1 MKLTKILLI
10 IILVLT
16 VSLFA
21 IIWMAPNDAED
32 LPIEE
37 ALLFAGNISEEEKQA
52 WLEEYKL
59 GLGLMEKGDFSA
71 AIEVFENAIAV
82 DPDNGEAY
90 YQIAKAYDQLGMK
103 EDAVWYY
110 RAATFLYEGNPVSE
124 FEYDE
129 TELVTETQ
137 PAETE
142 LQLKYT
148 SSEESG
154 RKESDYRLAQ
164 VTRYSEGSIL
174 IVYTF
179 QYDHDGKIVGYKED
193 DYWDGDGKL
202 VYTDIWEF
210 SYNEDG
216 QILKEQNLTHSNKTT
231 YEYTY
236 ADGVPVRCLM
246 SLEGVGYRSY
256 TIGTGVDG
264 YVASVEGKGVY
275 DPDYGFKLEYT
286 YDASRTIPIR
296 ARGYETLSTH
306 QTKKYYEFTY
316 YPALMQIVETRKTEG
331 FANDSVWTSFR
342 IDDFQLASLPDFY
355 VPDGGRFIE
364 NEDGF
369 VTEIY
374 DKNDVILWKLSYEK
388 TPGAAMAEE
397 EDQANRR
404 IARINEYN
412 SKGVTE
418 TNTFAYDKEGRL
430 ESYTTTYYEKGNP
443 VDKDI
448 WTFDYNDDGQLFEES
463 CDRGEE
469 DYLSYIHI
477 RNEGIEGYQTM
488 YGRGIQQ
495 QYYYEFGT
503 DGTISGIRGEGVH
516 DYYFKSKMEYS
527 YDLINKAAYSSGTL
541 TGAENAEY
549 QISKTYDF
557 SYSGV
562 VIVEDKTSL
571 NGSDLPIS
579 RYLRV
584 DMPEYIGLPKVIFYG
599 SDEIITDDNGYIVKI
614 LDKSGALRCELIFDY
629 C

>member
-1 MKLTKILLI
+1 M
-10 IILVLT
+10 
-16 VSLFA
+16 
-21 IIWMAPNDAED
+21 
-32 LPIEE
+32 
-37 ALLFAGNISEEEKQA
+37 
-52 WLEEYKL
+52 
-59 GLGLMEKGDFSA
+59 
-71 AIEVFENAIAV
+71 
-82 DPDNGEAY
+82 DPDNCEAY
-90 YQIAKAYDQLGMK
+90 HQIAKAYDQLGME
-103 EDAVWYY
+103 EDAAWYY
-110 RAATFLYEGNPVSE
+110 RAATFLYEGNPISE

-129 TELVTETQ
+129 TEPATETQ

-142 LQLKYT
+142 PQLKYT

-154 RKESDYRLAQ
+154 WKESDYRLAQ
-164 VTRYSEGSIL
+164 VTRFSEGNIL
-174 IVYTF
+174 MVYTF
-179 QYDHDGKIVGYKED
+179 QYNQDGKIVGYKED
-193 DYWDGDGKL
+193 DYWDGDGKI

-210 SYNEDG
+210 YYNKDG

-236 ADGVPVRCLM
+236 ADGVPVCCLM
-246 SLEGVGYRSY
+246 FLEGVGYRSY

-264 YVASVEGKGVY
+264 YVTSVEGEGVY

-286 YDASRTIPIR
+286 YDASRTPPIR
-296 ARGYETLSTH
+296 ARGYETFSTH
-306 QTKKYYEFTY
+306 QTKKNYEFTY
-316 YPALMQIVETRKTEG
+316 YPALMQIVETRKTNY
-331 FANDSVWTSFR
+331 FVWTSFR

-369 VTEIY
+369 ITEIY

-388 TPGAAMAEE
+388 KTGTAMAEE

-418 TNTFAYDKEGRL
+418 TDTFAYDKEGRL

-443 VDKDI
+443 VDKDV
-448 WTFDYNDDGQLFEES
+448 WTFDYNDKGQLFEES
-463 CDRGEE
+463 RDRGEE

-477 RNEGIEGYQTM
+477 RNEGIKGYQTM
-488 YGRGIQQ
+488 YDPGIQQ
-495 QYYYEFGT
+495 QFYYEFVT
-503 DGTISGIRGEGVH
+503 DSAISGIRGEGVH
-516 DYYFKSKMEYS
+516 DYYYKSNMEYS
-527 YDLINKAAYSSGTL
+527 YDRAKKAAYSSGTL
-541 TGAENAEY
+541 IGTENAEY

-571 NGSDLPIS
+571 NGSDLPVS

-584 DMPEYIGLPKVIFYG
+584 DMPEYIGLPEVIFYG
-599 SDEIITDDNGYIVKI
+599 SDEIITDDDGYIVKI
-614 LDKSGALRCELIFDY
+614 LDKNGALRCELIFDY